1 MLNRLAVP
9 AFDVLARWRGAR
21 AFHPRGALFAGRV
34 ELTGTSSTVTA
45 LGGRSEHP
53 ALVRISK
60 GVGTRGSRRDLLG
73 LAVRLTD
80 LPNGPVDL
88 LFSTVGRLPVTR
100 AFFSV
105 VTGWCTRPYST
116 VLPYRA
122 DGDLVRLGLEPEDP
136 HRARGTDPQAAR
148 AAVRR
153 GPLQFTLVEK
163 PRDPHRHR
171 HPRRPDAEVAG
182 RRSVAWRWIRPCPT
196 ARRTATWARSSP
208 SRTTPWS
215 TRIPGCDRCGRWP
228 ASARPRM
235 WAPGAG
241 GVPRNRLVCCPESH
255 FRDACGPER
264 GFPDASAR
272 GGGCPVRR
280 VMVGP
285 SKPAGA
291 SRRG

>member
-1 MLNRLAVP
+1 MRRTAPAGSSTGPSFRSPARAGPACRSNRRRRPPGRVHATRAGNVQAVRVLNRLAVP

-45 LGGRSEHP
+45 LGGCSEHP

-73 LAVRLTD
+73 LAIRLTD
-80 LPNGPVDL
+80 LPDGPVDL

-105 VTGWCTRPYST
+105 VSGWCARPYST

-122 DGDLVRLGLEPEDP
+122 DGVLVRLGLEPEEP

-153 GPLQFTLVEK
+153 GPLQFTL
-163 PRDPHRHR
+163 
-171 HPRRPDAEVAG
+171 
-182 RRSVAWRWIRPCPT
+182 
-196 ARRTATWARSSP
+196 
-208 SRTTPWS
+208 
-215 TRIPGCDRCGRWP
+215 
-228 ASARPRM
+228 
-235 WAPGAG
+235 
-241 GVPRNRLVCCPESH
+241 
-255 FRDACGPER
+255 
-264 GFPDASAR
+264 
-272 GGGCPVRR
+272 
-280 VMVGP
+280 
-285 SKPAGA
+285 
-291 SRRG
+291 

>member
-1 MLNRLAVP
+1 VRVLNRLAVP

-80 LPNGPVDL
+80 RPDGPVDL

-100 AFFSV
+100 AFFAV

-122 DGDLVRLGLEPEDP
+122 DGVFVRLGLEPEEP
-136 HRARGTDPQAAR
+136 HRARGTDPQVAR
-148 AAVRR
+148 DAVRC
-153 GPLQFTLVEK
+153 GPLPFTLVEK
-163 PRDPHRHR
+163 PRGGGWTPIGRLVLDLPLPDGAEDDDSGAIEPVAYDPVVNA
-171 HPRRPDAEVAG
+171 HPRLR
-182 RRSVAWRWIRPCPT
+182 
-196 ARRTATWARSSP
+196 
-208 SRTTPWS
+208 
-215 TRIPGCDRCGRWP
+215 
-228 ASARPRM
+228 
-235 WAPGAG
+235 
-241 GVPRNRLVCCPESH
+241 
-255 FRDACGPER
+255 
-264 GFPDASAR
+264 
-272 GGGCPVRR
+272 PVRPLAGLR
-280 VMVGP
+280 AAAYVG
-285 SKPAGA
+285 SRRGRGAEEPAGA
-291 SRRG
+291 LSGKPLSGRVRS